1 MGLGLEGGGAF
12 LYPASRM
19 VLQRFNASVLGP
31 LERPALAWMAAH
43 MPARVTPDHLTLL
56 GIFGALLAGAGYV
69 LSCQS
74 LPWLALASA
83 GLLINWV
90 GDSVDGTLARYR
102 KIERPRYGFFVDH
115 SSDLF
120 GNVVVFLSLGV
131 SPCAHFSIACL
142 GLIAFLMCFVFTLIG
157 AQVRSTMRITYLG
170 FGPTEIRALLLLGNL
185 MVLFNGVVS
194 IHLPLWPFDLY
205 GPLSTYDLGILILAL
220 AGALLVLIMALR
232 ESRALA
238 LEDPPRTSR

>member
-1 MGLGLEGGGAF
+1 MA
-12 LYPASRM
+12 
-19 VLQRFNASVLGP
+19 LQRFNASVLGP

-43 MPARVTPDHLTLL
+43 MPARVTPDHLTVL
-56 GIFGALLAGAGYV
+56 GILGAMLAGTGYV
-69 LSCQS
+69 LSRQS
-74 LPWLALASA
+74 LLWLWLASA
-83 GLLINWV
+83 GLLFNWI

-120 GNVVVFLSLGV
+120 GNVLVFLSLGM

-142 GLIAFLMCFVFTLIG
+142 GLIAFLMCFVFTLLG

-170 FGPTEIRALLLLGNL
+170 FGPTEIRALLFFGNL
-185 MVLFNGVVS
+185 MVLIKGVVS
-194 IHLPLWPFDLY
+194 VRLPIWPFDQY
-205 GPLSTYDLGILILAL
+205 GPLSSYDLGILILAL
-220 AGALLVLIMALR
+220 AGVVLIASMAIR

>member
-1 MGLGLEGGGAF
+1 MA
-12 LYPASRM
+12 
-19 VLQRFNASVLGP
+19 LQRFNASVLGP

-43 MPARVTPDHLTLL
+43 MPVRVTPDQLTVL
-56 GIFGALLAGAGYV
+56 GIFGALLAATGYI
-69 LSCQS
+69 LSRQS
-74 LPWLALASA
+74 LLWLGLASV
-83 GLLINWV
+83 GLLINWI

-115 SSDLF
+115 CSDLF
-120 GNVVVFLSLGV
+120 GNVVVFLSLGM

-170 FGPTEIRALLLLGNL
+170 FGPTEIRALLFFGNL
-185 MVLFNGVVS
+185 MVLVNGVVS
-194 IHLPLWPFDLY
+194 VRLPLWPFDLY
-205 GPLSTYDLGILILAL
+205 GPLSTYDLGILVLA
-220 AGALLVLIMALR
+220 AAAAVLVGSMVIR

>member
-1 MGLGLEGGGAF
+1 MA
-12 LYPASRM
+12 
-19 VLQRFNASVLGP
+19 LQRFNASVLGP

-43 MPARVTPDHLTLL
+43 MPARVTPDHLTIL
-56 GIFGALLAGAGYV
+56 GILGAMLAAAGYV
-69 LSCQS
+69 LSRQS
-74 LPWLALASA
+74 LLWLGLASA
-83 GLLINWV
+83 GLLLNWI

-120 GNVVVFLSLGV
+120 GNVMVFLSLGM

-142 GLIAFLMCFVFTLIG
+142 GLIAFLMCFVFTLLG
-157 AQVRSTMRITYLG
+157 AHVRSSMRITYLG
-170 FGPTEIRALLLLGNL
+170 FGPTEIRALLFFGNL
-185 MVLFNGVVS
+185 MVLINGVVS
-194 IHLPLWPFDLY
+194 VRLPLWPFDQY
-205 GPLSTYDLGILILAL
+205 GPLSTYDLGILILAF
-220 AGALLVLIMALR
+220 AGVLLIASMAIR